1 MRRATRL
8 LVLLTLAALAVPLV
22 PFLLFGTRLDRLVAD
37 WFDPRPAP
45 AVLALL
51 EVGVLAADIL
61 LPVPSSMVATLGGAE
76 LGIALGTLCAF
87 LGMTAGSLAGW
98 WLGRRTAGRALK
110 RIRPEDRAAVARE
123 ERRLGPLLV
132 VVTRPL
138 PLIAEAVALFA
149 GAAGMPL
156 GRFLAA
162 AAGGNLAIAFAWS
175 LAGAVGR
182 EAEALQWVLW
192 ASLAV
197 PAAFAL
203 VAVRPAGG
211 RQPLPSAAP
220 GDVTAA
226 GPRSP

>member
-1 MRRATRL
+1 MRCATRL

-98 WLGRRTAGRALK
+98 WLGATAGARALA
-110 RIRPEDRAAVARE
+110 RLDVADREAL
-123 ERRLGPLLV
+123 ERRQQRLGPLLV
-132 VVTRPL
+132 VLTRPL
-138 PLIAEAVALFA
+138 PLVAEAAALVA
-149 GAAGMPL
+149 GGTGMPL
-156 GRFLAA
+156 RDFLPAA
-162 AAGGNLAIAFAWS
+162 ASGNLAIALVWSAAGALGRSADSLPLALVWS
-175 LAGAVGR
+175 LVIPV
-182 EAEALQWVLW
+182 ALAW
-192 ASLAV
+192 LAV
-197 PAAFAL
+197 RRRAL
-203 VAVRPAGG
+203 PT
-211 RQPLPSAAP
+211 
-220 GDVTAA
+220 D
-226 GPRSP
+226 

>member
-98 WLGRRTAGRALK
+98 WLGATAGARALA
-110 RIRPEDRAAVARE
+110 RLDVADREAL
-123 ERRLGPLLV
+123 ERRQQRLGPLLV
-132 VVTRPL
+132 VLTRPL
-138 PLIAEAVALFA
+138 PLVAEAAALVA
-149 GAAGMPL
+149 GGTGMPL
-156 GRFLAA
+156 RDFLPAA
-162 AAGGNLAIAFAWS
+162 ASGNLAIALVWSAAGALGRSADSLPLALVWS
-175 LAGAVGR
+175 LVIPV
-182 EAEALQWVLW
+182 ALAW
-192 ASLAV
+192 LAV
-197 PAAFAL
+197 RRRAL
-203 VAVRPAGG
+203 PT
-211 RQPLPSAAP
+211 
-220 GDVTAA
+220 D
-226 GPRSP
+226 

>member
-98 WLGRRTAGRALK
+98 WLGATAGARALA
-110 RIRPEDRAAVARE
+110 RLDVADREAL
-123 ERRLGPLLV
+123 ERRQQRLGPLLV
-132 VVTRPL
+132 VLTRPL
-138 PLIAEAVALFA
+138 PLVAEAAALVA
-149 GAAGMPL
+149 GGTGMTL
-156 GRFLAA
+156 RDFLPAA
-162 AAGGNLAIAFAWS
+162 ASGNLAIALVWSAAGALGRSADSLPLALVWS
-175 LAGAVGR
+175 LVIPV
-182 EAEALQWVLW
+182 ALAW
-192 ASLAV
+192 LAV
-197 PAAFAL
+197 RRRAL
-203 VAVRPAGG
+203 PT
-211 RQPLPSAAP
+211 
-220 GDVTAA
+220 D
-226 GPRSP
+226 

>member
-98 WLGRRTAGRALK
+98 WLGATAGARALA
-110 RIRPEDRAAVARE
+110 RLDVADREAL
-123 ERRLGPLLV
+123 ERRQQRLGPLLV
-132 VVTRPL
+132 VLTRPL
-138 PLIAEAVALFA
+138 PLVAE
-149 GAAGMPL
+149 GAALVAGGTGMPL
-156 GRFLAA
+156 RDFLPAA
-162 AAGGNLAIAFAWS
+162 ASGNLAIALVWSAAGALGRSADSLPLALVWS
-175 LAGAVGR
+175 LVIPV
-182 EAEALQWVLW
+182 ALAW
-192 ASLAV
+192 LAV
-197 PAAFAL
+197 RRRAL
-203 VAVRPAGG
+203 PT
-211 RQPLPSAAP
+211 
-220 GDVTAA
+220 D
-226 GPRSP
+226 

>member
-98 WLGRRTAGRALK
+98 WLGATAGARALA
-110 RIRPEDRAAVARE
+110 RLDVADREAL
-123 ERRLGPLLV
+123 ERRQQRLGPLLV
-132 VVTRPL
+132 VLTRPL
-138 PLIAEAVALFA
+138 PLVAEAAALVA
-149 GAAGMPL
+149 GGTGMPL
-156 GRFLAA
+156 RDFLPAA
-162 AAGGNLAIAFAWS
+162 ASGNLAIALVWSAAGALGRSADSLPLALVWS
-175 LAGAVGR
+175 LVIPV
-182 EAEALQWVLW
+182 ALAW
-192 ASLAV
+192 LAV
-197 PAAFAL
+197 RRQAL
-203 VAVRPAGG
+203 PT
-211 RQPLPSAAP
+211 
-220 GDVTAA
+220 D
-226 GPRSP
+226 

>member
-37 WFDPRPAP
+37 WLDPRPAP

-98 WLGRRTAGRALK
+98 WLGSTAGARALA
-110 RIRPEDRAAVARE
+110 RIDAADREAL
-123 ERRLGPLLV
+123 ERRQQRLGPVLV
-132 VVTRPL
+132 VLTRPL
-138 PLIAEAVALFA
+138 PLVAEAAALVA
-149 GAAGMPL
+149 GGTGMTL
-156 GRFLAA
+156 RDFLPAA
-162 AAGGNLAIAFAWS
+162 ASGNLAIALVWSAAGALGRSADSLPLALVWS
-175 LAGAVGR
+175 LVIPV
-182 EAEALQWVLW
+182 ALAW
-192 ASLAV
+192 LAV
-197 PAAFAL
+197 RRRAL
-203 VAVRPAGG
+203 PT
-211 RQPLPSAAP
+211 
-220 GDVTAA
+220 D
-226 GPRSP
+226 

>member
-98 WLGRRTAGRALK
+98 WLGATAGARALA
-110 RIRPEDRAAVARE
+110 RLDVADREAL
-123 ERRLGPLLV
+123 ERRQQRLGPLLV
-132 VVTRPL
+132 VLTRPL
-138 PLIAEAVALFA
+138 PLVAEAAALVA
-149 GAAGMPL
+149 GGTGMPL
-156 GRFLAA
+156 RDFLPAA
-162 AAGGNLAIAFAWS
+162 ASGNLAIALVWSAAGALGRSADSLPLALVWS
-175 LAGAVGR
+175 LVIPV
-182 EAEALQWVLW
+182 ALAW
-192 ASLAV
+192 LAV
-197 PAAFAL
+197 
-203 VAVRPAGG
+203 R
-211 RQPLPSAAP
+211 RRPLPT
-220 GDVTAA
+220 D
-226 GPRSP
+226 